1 MYNFNQ
7 TSLSTPPM
15 LGVGMDFC
23 SGTPRTP
30 EILNSLIA
38 MTNPFEYSY
47 ASSLASQ
54 QSHAIPMSMSMSPT
68 LLDSSPVIE
77 CKMENSYLQF
87 DNNSQS
93 NCSSSSSLESPS
105 TTPFHLSSSMLSTTN
120 TTSST
125 PSLQQVRTT
134 RFLSVIWSGH
144 DDFLYLDDK
153 KGDKH
158 TSLVTFHVFFVNF
171 TFPRVLTLNNKINV
185 FVNFNKSCPYQLIKT
200 LLKLPVL
207 LNMSLWPSKVVKN

>member
-1 MYNFNQ
+1 MVHFFFVFFLPFPHTTEKAGKKLSNVKMYNFNQ

-54 QSHAIPMSMSMSPT
+54 QSHVIPMSMSMSP
-68 LLDSSPVIE
+68 LLDTSPVIE

-105 TTPFHLSSSMLSTTN
+105 TTPFHMSSSMLSNITT

-125 PSLQQVRTT
+125 PSIQQVRNLL
-134 RFLSVIWSGH
+134 FYH
-144 DDFLYLDDK
+144 
-153 KGDKH
+153 
-158 TSLVTFHVFFVNF
+158 FF
-171 TFPRVLTLNNKINV
+171 TLEV
-185 FVNFNKSCPYQLIKT
+185 GRE
-200 LLKLPVL
+200 
-207 LNMSLWPSKVVKN
+207 

>member
-7 TSLSTPPM
+7 TSLSTPPL
-15 LGVGMDFC
+15 LGVGMEFC
-23 SGTPRTP
+23 SSTPRTP

-54 QSHAIPMSMSMSPT
+54 QQQQQQSSQVIPTSLSSLSMSPT
-68 LLDSSPVIE
+68 FDSSPVIS

-105 TTPFHLSSSMLSTTN
+105 TTPLHMSSSILSTT
-120 TTSST
+120 TTTTSSST
-125 PSLQQVRTT
+125 PSLQQVR
-134 RFLSVIWSGH
+134 
-144 DDFLYLDDK
+144 
-153 KGDKH
+153 
-158 TSLVTFHVFFVNF
+158 
-171 TFPRVLTLNNKINV
+171 
-185 FVNFNKSCPYQLIKT
+185 IKEI
-200 LLKLPVL
+200 L
-207 LNMSLWPSKVVKN
+207 

>member
-47 ASSLASQ
+47 ASTLASQ
-54 QSHAIPMSMSMSPT
+54 QSHVIPMSMSMSPI
-68 LLDSSPVIE
+68 LADSSPVIE

-93 NCSSSSSLESPS
+93 NCSSLSSLESPS
-105 TTPFHLSSSMLSTTN
+105 TTPYHMSSSMLSTTTT

-125 PSLQQVRTT
+125 PSLQQVRTFYEKIT
-134 RFLSVIWSGH
+134 WFLSVLWSGKGMTI
-144 DDFLYLDDK
+144 K

-158 TSLVTFHVFFVNF
+158 TSLVTFHVF
-171 TFPRVLTLNNKINV
+171 
-185 FVNFNKSCPYQLIKT
+185 
-200 LLKLPVL
+200 
-207 LNMSLWPSKVVKN
+207 SLFRSF

>member
-7 TSLSTPPM
+7 TSLSTPPL
-15 LGVGMDFC
+15 LGVGVDFC
-23 SGTPRTP
+23 SSTPRTP

-54 QSHAIPMSMSMSPT
+54 QSQVIPMSSMSPIF
-68 LLDSSPVIE
+68 DNSPVIE

-93 NCSSSSSLESPS
+93 NFSSSSSLESPS
-105 TTPFHLSSSMLSTTN
+105 TTPLHMSSPMLSMTT

-125 PSLQQVRTT
+125 PSIQQVR
-134 RFLSVIWSGH
+134 FYEIL
-144 DDFLYLDDK
+144 K
-153 KGDKH
+153 KNYQFQV
-158 TSLVTFHVFFVNF
+158 SLKKMNE
-171 TFPRVLTLNNKINV
+171 N
-185 FVNFNKSCPYQLIKT
+185 
-200 LLKLPVL
+200 
-207 LNMSLWPSKVVKN
+207 